1 MEHLDYR
8 TVDQEVLKTLSPPG
22 RVYYLLLALCVA
34 GILFG
39 TVCEILQFTTGMGV
53 TGLMHPVMWG
63 VYLITFVFWIG
74 IAHSGT
80 LISAILY
87 LFRARWRTAVARS
100 AEAMT
105 VFALVA
111 AGIFPIVHLG
121 RVWVFYWLIP
131 YPNPMNIWP
140 NFQSP
145 LMFDFVAV
153 NTYLTVSVLFWFTGL
168 IPDLAVVR
176 DRSTGVRRKIYSL
189 LSLGW
194 TGSHRE
200 WRHYGWSYLLLAG
213 LATPLVISVHS
224 IVSWDFAV
232 AVIPGYHSTIFA
244 PYFVAGAILSG
255 LSMVLTLLIPVRR
268 IFGFERLIPVETFES
283 IAKMMVFMS
292 LIIGYSYL
300 IESFMAWYSGNAVE
314 RDTFLWRA
322 IGDYGPQFWMMV
334 LFNAV
339 FPLAFFIRK
348 VRTNLACLF
357 VIAVLANIGM
367 WYERFVII
375 VGSIAHD
382 FSPYAWGI
390 YTPNWVELGLMLGSF
405 SLFFLLFLLFVKV
418 APAISIA
425 EVKEE
430 LRPPMRVEPGEQHAE
445 DRHVTGIPEGN
456 RTAHVRWQH
465 GRNDRPRVVGVF
477 PFLDDLRACMGR
489 VEKTPFRIENVYSP
503 APRHEIQKAFRAK
516 PSSIRYFTLIGGGVG
531 AVFGLALAAYAHV
544 QWNLVT
550 GGKPVLAWIPFFVI
564 AFECCILVSVLSTL
578 IGLSIMTRL
587 PRSRLPDDYDPRFSQ
602 DRFGIVISCGESEQE
617 AAARL
622 LKEAGAEEI
631 RVVSEVRSASS
642 ALK

>member
-1 MEHLDYR
+1 MSDSTGHLDYR
-8 TVDQEVLKTLSPPG
+8 AVDQEVLKTLSAPG

-39 TVCEILQFTTGMGV
+39 TICEILQFTAGMGA

-111 AGIFPIVHLG
+111 AGIFPIIHLG
-121 RVWVFYWLIP
+121 RVWIFYWLIP
-131 YPNPMNIWP
+131 YPNPMNVWP

-153 NTYLTVSVLFWFTGL
+153 NTYLTVSGLFWFTGL

-176 DRSTGVRRKIYSL
+176 DRIAGIRRKIYGI

-194 TGSHRE
+194 TGSHHQ

-224 IVSWDFAV
+224 IVSWDFALAIV
-232 AVIPGYHSTIFA
+232 PGYHSTIFA

-268 IFGFERLIPVETFES
+268 IFGFQKLIPIVTFES
-283 IAKMMVFMS
+283 IAKMMIFMS

-300 IESFMAWYSGNAVE
+300 VESFMAWYSGNPVE
-314 RDTFLWRA
+314 WDTFLWRA
-322 IGDYGPQFWMMV
+322 IGDYGTQFWMMV

-339 FPLAFFIRK
+339 IPLAFFIKK
-348 VRTNLACLF
+348 VRTNLVSLF
-357 VIAVLANIGM
+357 VVAVLVNIGM

-375 VGSIAHD
+375 VGSVAHD
-382 FSPYAWGI
+382 FNPYAWGI
-390 YTPNWVELGLMLGSF
+390 YTPNWVELGIMLGSF

-430 LRPPMRVEPGEQHAE
+430 VNPPRRRASEEMSAENPQAAGAWEEKTTDRIQRRPGA
-445 DRHVTGIPEGN
+445 DRK
-456 RTAHVRWQH
+456 
-465 GRNDRPRVVGVF
+465 PRVVGVF
-477 PFLDDLRACMGR
+477 PFLDDLCACLAR
-489 VEKTPFRIENVYSP
+489 VKKTPFRIEDVYSP
-503 APRHEIQKAFRAK
+503 APRHEIQEALRSR
-516 PSSIRYFTLIGGGVG
+516 PSSIRYFTLIGGGLG
-531 AVFGLALAAYAHV
+531 ALLGLALAVYAHV
-544 QWNLVT
+544 QWNLIT

-578 IGLSIMTRL
+578 VGLSIMTRL
-587 PRSRLPDDYDPRFSQ
+587 PRLRLSDAYDARFSQ
-602 DRFGIVISCGESEQE
+602 DRFGVVVSCGENEQE
-617 AAARL
+617 AASRI
-622 LKEAGAEEI
+622 LKEAGAEE
-631 RVVSEVRSASS
+631 VRGVPGKA
-642 ALK
+642 

>member
-1 MEHLDYR
+1 MSDSTEHLDYR
-8 TVDQEVLKTLSPPG
+8 TVDQEVLKTLSAPG

-39 TVCEILQFTTGMGV
+39 TICEILQFTVGMGA

-111 AGIFPIVHLG
+111 AGIFPIIHLG
-121 RVWVFYWLIP
+121 RVWIFYWLIP
-131 YPNPMNIWP
+131 YPNPMNTWP

-153 NTYLTVSVLFWFTGL
+153 NTYLTVSGLFWFTGL

-176 DRSTGVRRKIYSL
+176 DRFAGIRRRIYGI

-194 TGSHRE
+194 TGSHHQ

-232 AVIPGYHSTIFA
+232 AIIPGYHSTIFA

-268 IFGFERLIPVETFES
+268 IFGFQKLIPVETFES
-283 IAKMMVFMS
+283 IAKMMIFMS

-300 IESFMAWYSGNAVE
+300 VESFMAWYSGNPVE

-322 IGDYGPQFWMMV
+322 MGDYGPQFWMMV

-339 FPLAFFIRK
+339 FPLAFFIKK
-348 VRTNLACLF
+348 VRTNLVCLF
-357 VIAVLANIGM
+357 VIAVLVNIGM

-390 YTPNWVELGLMLGSF
+390 YTPNWVELGIMLGSF

-430 LRPPMRVEPGEQHAE
+430 LNPPRRGVSVEQPAADAQTALP
-445 DRHVTGIPEGN
+445 TEGN
-456 RTAHVRWQH
+456 VTEQKHRQH
-465 GRNDRPRVVGVF
+465 DRDKKPRVVGVF
-477 PFLDDLRACMGR
+477 PFLDDLRTCLAR
-489 VEKTPFRIENVYSP
+489 VEKAHFRIEDVYSP
-503 APRHEIQKAFRAK
+503 APSHEIQEALRTG
-516 PSSIRYFTLIGGGVG
+516 PSPIRYFTLFGGGLG
-531 AVFGLALAAYAHV
+531 ALLGLALAAYAHA
-544 QWNLVT
+544 QWNLIT

-578 IGLSIMTRL
+578 VGLSIMTRL
-587 PRSRLPDDYDPRFSQ
+587 PRLRLSDAYDPRFSQ
-602 DRFGIVISCGESEQE
+602 DRFGIVVSCGEGEQE
-617 AAARL
+617 TVSRM

-631 RVVSEVRSASS
+631 REVSKVR
-642 ALK
+642 